1 MIERYDKDNAYE
13 ILVSDDDAGCREAVR
28 DALETQGYCPH
39 VASCGQEAIEYVQQN
54 LVHAIIV
61 DMNMP
66 DLTGLETVNIIRAEV
81 HIAIPSILMSADTS
95 PDLKVRAMSAHVE
108 SFMPKPVNLF
118 VLRNIL
124 NKILRKYY
132 ESDGE

>member
-1 MIERYDKDNAYE
+1 
-13 ILVSDDDAGCREAVR
+13 
-28 DALETQGYCPH
+28 
-39 VASCGQEAIEYVQQN
+39 
-54 LVHAIIV
+54 
-61 DMNMP
+61 MNMP